1 MIYLHVYLDILIFD
15 DLNFDDLNFEDYRF
29 IFQGWNKFVI

>member
-1 MIYLHVYLDILIFD
+1 MIYLHVYLDILI
-15 DLNFDDLNFEDYRF
+15 FDDLNFEDYRF